1 MKRKSAAA
9 APGKSLFGEANAT
22 TKVQS
27 ATLCFSL
34 SRAKRMIVGQRI
46 HQAKWG
52 KVKNTMQLTHRVARL
67 MKTKGLGLVKGGN
80 FPGGAPAAR

>member
-1 MKRKSAAA
+1 
-9 APGKSLFGEANAT
+9 
-22 TKVQS
+22 
-27 ATLCFSL
+27 
-34 SRAKRMIVGQRI
+34 MIVGQRV

-52 KVKNTMQLTHRVARL
+52 KAKYTTQLTQRVASL